1 MKISLFVQNV
11 EINYKTLRSVW
22 FHQTLF
28 ILQYRQ
34 RRTLMDQIKIG
45 NFISSLRK
53 EKQMTQKELADT
65 LHVSDRAISKW
76 ENGRGLPELSLLQP
90 LCKALDIS
98 INELLNGERMKKDEK
113 VEETLLSTIA
123 YSDHKIKKSR
133 KGFLI
138 ILFIVVM
145 LFTSLFVL
153 FGIDVTRMNNNEP
166 IFFSTWGFDYASP
179 VDLKDEYI
187 QIAIEDYLV
196 DQNDASSKHY
206 DNEKWF
212 ASIEV
217 FLIDEIKEKSEYIVY
232 AWALE
237 ESFYRKDNTI
247 VDSSGSSIP
256 YKFTLQR
263 ENDVYQVIDAKIPRD
278 GSYYV
283 EDLKALFPSMVRNK
297 IKDVHKDGTIKKLML
312 KNKEKAKLYFKL

>member
-1 MKISLFVQNV
+1 
-11 EINYKTLRSVW
+11 
-22 FHQTLF
+22 
-28 ILQYRQ
+28 
-34 RRTLMDQIKIG
+34 MDQIKIG

-53 EKQMTQKELADT
+53 EKQMTQKELADL

-90 LCKALDIS
+90 LCEALDVS
-98 INELLNGERMKKDEK
+98 INELLNGEKMIKKEIEEK
-113 VEETLLSTIA
+113 SKETILSTIE
-123 YSDHKIKKSR
+123 YSYHKIKTSR
-133 KGFLI
+133 KGFF
-138 ILFIVVM
+138 ILLSILVLF
-145 LFTSLFVL
+145 FTSIFVL
-153 FGIDVTRMNNNEP
+153 LGIDVTRMNNNEP
-166 IFFSTWGFDYASP
+166 IFFSTWGFDYAAP

-212 ASIEV
+212 ASIEI
-217 FLIDEIKEKSEYIVY
+217 FLIDEVKEKSEYIVY

-237 ESFYRKDNTI
+237 ESFYRQDNTI

-256 YKFTLQR
+256 YKFTLHR

-283 EDLKALFPSMVRNK
+283 NDLKALFPSMVRNK

>member
-1 MKISLFVQNV
+1 M
-11 EINYKTLRSVW
+11 
-22 FHQTLF
+22 H
-28 ILQYRQ
+28 
-34 RRTLMDQIKIG
+34 
-45 NFISSLRK
+45 
-53 EKQMTQKELADT
+53 
-65 LHVSDRAISKW
+65 
-76 ENGRGLPELSLLQP
+76 
-90 LCKALDIS
+90 
-98 INELLNGERMKKDEK
+98 
-113 VEETLLSTIA
+113 IA
-123 YSDHKIKKSR
+123 IKKSK
-133 KGFLI
+133 KGFFI
-138 ILFIVVM
+138 ILTA
-145 LFTSLFVL
+145 LFLFFASLFVL
-153 FGIDVTRMNNNEP
+153 FGIDVTRMNNSEP
-166 IFFSTWGFDYASP
+166 IFFSTWGFDYAAP

>member
-1 MKISLFVQNV
+1 
-11 EINYKTLRSVW
+11 
-22 FHQTLF
+22 
-28 ILQYRQ
+28 
-34 RRTLMDQIKIG
+34 MDQIKIG

-90 LCKALDIS
+90 LCEALDIS
-98 INELLNGERMKKDEK
+98 INELLNGERMKKDEIK
-113 VEETLLSTIA
+113 EKSEETILNTIA
-123 YSDHKIKKSR
+123 YSDQKIKKSK
-133 KGFLI
+133 KGFFI
-138 ILFIVVM
+138 ILTA
-145 LFTSLFVL
+145 LFLFFASLFVL
-153 FGIDVTRMNNNEP
+153 FGIDVTRMNNSEP
-166 IFFSTWGFDYASP
+166 IFFSTWGFDYAAP
-179 VDLKDEYI
+179 VDLKEEYI

-212 ASIEV
+212 ASIEI
-217 FLIDEIKEKSEYIVY
+217 FLIDEVKEKSEYIVY

-237 ESFYRKDNTI
+237 ESFYRQDNTI

-256 YKFTLQR
+256 YKFTLHR

-283 EDLKALFPSMVRNK
+283 DDLKTLFPSMVRNK

>member
-1 MKISLFVQNV
+1 M
-11 EINYKTLRSVW
+11 E
-22 FHQTLF
+22 
-28 ILQYRQ
+28 
-34 RRTLMDQIKIG
+34 QIKIG

-53 EKQMTQKELADT
+53 EKQMTQKELANI

-90 LCKALDIS
+90 LCEALDIS
-98 INELLNGERMKKDEK
+98 INELLNGERMKKDEIK
-113 VEETLLSTIA
+113 EKSEETILNTIA
-123 YSDHKIKKSR
+123 YSDQKIKKSK
-133 KGFLI
+133 KGFFI
-138 ILFIVVM
+138 ILTA
-145 LFTSLFVL
+145 LFLFFASLFVL
-153 FGIDVTRMNNNEP
+153 FGIDVTRMNNSEP
-166 IFFSTWGFDYASP
+166 IFFSTWGFDYAAP